1 MDMPKNVSFGT
12 KEISFSFNLNIIYM
26 LPALE
31 ACHV

>member
-1 MDMPKNVSFGT
+1 MPKNISFGT
-12 KEISFSFNLNIIYM
+12 KEICFSLNIICM

>member
-1 MDMPKNVSFGT
+1 MDMPKNVSFDT
-12 KEISFSFNLNIIYM
+12 KEISFNLNIIYM

>member
-12 KEISFSFNLNIIYM
+12 KEISFNLNIVYM

-31 ACHV
+31 ARHV

>member
-12 KEISFSFNLNIIYM
+12 KEISFNLKMIYT

>member
-12 KEISFSFNLNIIYM
+12 KKIIFNLNIICM